1 MPPTVDWLPLALLT
15 AVAYGLFNVFASRAG
30 GKIGDAFG
38 AGLLEGTAALV
49 ILVFAVATRAS
60 TRASAAGVRWSVLAG
75 IFAGVGT
82 LAYVSMFR
90 RGGGLTFAGPIA
102 FCGSM
107 VVMVAAG
114 VLLFHEPLS
123 AKRAAGLLLGVL
135 SIALLK

>member
-1 MPPTVDWLPLALLT
+1 MADWLPLALVT

-38 AGLLEGTAALV
+38 AGLLEGSAAIV
-49 ILVFAVATRAS
+49 IGLFALITRAS
-60 TRASAAGVRWSVLAG
+60 PQATAAGVRWSVLSGVFAG
-75 IFAGVGT
+75 IGT

-90 RGGGLTFAGPIA
+90 RGGGLTGAGPIA

-107 VVMVAAG
+107 VVMVAVG
-114 VLLFHEPLS
+114 VLVFHEPLS

>member
-1 MPPTVDWLPLALLT
+1 MPSDWLPLALLT
-15 AVAYGLFNVFASRAG
+15 AVAYGLFNVFASRAA
-30 GKIGDAFG
+30 GKIGDCFG

-49 ILVFAVATRAS
+49 IFLFALATRAS
-60 TRASAAGVRWSVLAG
+60 THATAAGVRWSLLSGVFAG
-75 IFAGVGT
+75 IGT

-107 VVMVAAG
+107 VIMVAVGA
-114 VLLFHEPLS
+114 LIFHEPLS
-123 AKRAAGLLLGVL
+123 AKRAAGLLLGVI

>member
-1 MPPTVDWLPLALLT
+1 MSDWLPLALLT

-30 GKIGDAFG
+30 GKIGDALG

-49 ILVFAVATRAS
+49 IGIFALATRAS
-60 TRASAAGVRWSVLAG
+60 TQATAAGVRFSVLAG
-75 IFAGVGT
+75 VFAGIGT

-90 RGGGLTFAGPIA
+90 RGGALAFAGPIA

-107 VVMVAAG
+107 VVMVAVG
-114 VLLFHEPLS
+114 VLVFHEPLS
-123 AKRAAGLLLGVL
+123 AKRAAGLLLGLL

>member
-1 MPPTVDWLPLALLT
+1 MPDWLPLALLT
-15 AVAYGLFNVFASRAG
+15 ALAYGLFNVFASRAG

-38 AGLLEGTAALV
+38 AGLLEGTATLV
-49 ILVFAVATRAS
+49 IFLFALATRAQAQA
-60 TRASAAGVRWSVLAG
+60 TPAGVRWSVLAG
-75 IFAGVGT
+75 VFAGIGT

-107 VVMVAAG
+107 VVMVAVGAL
-114 VLLFHEPLS
+114 VFHEPIS
-123 AKRAAGLLLGVL
+123 TRRAAGLLLGVL